1 MEREVIFLFVEKL
14 KSNWLLIVLGSVVI
28 IFLFI
33 NRDTVDEFS
42 ANAVLTSEEDAQDE
56 VTIDTTETEA
66 IVIVDIKGE
75 VEQPGVYEVDSQS
88 RVNDAIQLAGGFT
101 SEANEFV
108 VNLAQ
113 KVHDEMTIVV
123 PSLTDDGEPNGQ
135 HTNSNKVII
144 NTASKEDLES
154 LNGIGPSK
162 AEAIINYRDEHG
174 FFQSIEDL
182 LNVSGIGEKTLE
194 NIRDYIQVP

>member
-135 HTNSNKVII
+135 HTNSNNVII

-162 AEAIINYRDEHG
+162 A
-174 FFQSIEDL
+174 
-182 LNVSGIGEKTLE
+182 
-194 NIRDYIQVP
+194 

>member
-1 MEREVIFLFVEKL
+1 
-14 KSNWLLIVLGSVVI
+14 
-28 IFLFI
+28 
-33 NRDTVDEFS
+33 VDEFS